1 MARKHDGTTILFCL
15 SYGAG
20 IPSKLLSFCKASFPL
35 FVLCGTIPLTVL
47 QKIFPGALKW
57 IAPLF
62 GLIAHRLR
70 KNSKY
75 LTKLFIF
82 QSLVFS
88 ISFIAYF
95 FSFFFIYVCFC
106 RNFQRCWYSRFCKQ
120 QPFDLV
126 IKSWQQWQLIY
137 PKDDLGHR

>member
-95 FSFFFIYVCFC
+95 FSFFLFTFVSVET
-106 RNFQRCWYSRFCKQ
+106 SR
-120 QPFDLV
+120 DV
-126 IKSWQQWQLIY
+126 
-137 PKDDLGHR
+137 DTLGSANNNLLTL